1 MRVPAA
7 TATANTGRISGWRM
21 VGARNGRET
30 MRQKVKILMAVD
42 CSELEDKIN
51 AFAERHEIENVS
63 ISVRNH
69 NVGFYHYACVV
80 YREGK

>member
-1 MRVPAA
+1 MRRNVRIFMAA
-7 TATANTGRISGWRM
+7 DCTA
-21 VGARNGRET
+21 
-30 MRQKVKILMAVD
+30 
-42 CSELEDKIN
+42 LEDKIN

-80 YREGK
+80 YYEREENDVE

>member
-1 MRVPAA
+1 
-7 TATANTGRISGWRM
+7 
-21 VGARNGRET
+21 